1 MVNAVEEGV
10 GGCDDVGDRWS
21 LPYDVLRKKWR
32 TVPLDAETRVES
44 SELLA
49 LPDRDL
55 LALWDRAYNGT
66 STGQFYGIRGW
77 YHDLYRD
84 ELKGQKILD
93 VGCGLAVSSVHFAEH
108 GARVTFADIVED
120 NLRVVERIC
129 AL

>member
-77 YHDLYRD
+77 YHDRYRD